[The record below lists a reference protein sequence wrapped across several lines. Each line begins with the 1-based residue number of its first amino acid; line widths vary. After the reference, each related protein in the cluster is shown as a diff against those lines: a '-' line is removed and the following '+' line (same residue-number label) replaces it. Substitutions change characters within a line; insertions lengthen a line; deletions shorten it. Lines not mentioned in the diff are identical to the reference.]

1 MKYFFIAFGF
11 FVLSFS
17 AMAQEQGEDDPLL
30 QLSGAVLTG
39 DSLRPVPYTHVVN
52 ITQGTGTISNFQGYF
67 SIVVEANDTILF
79 SNIGYRNSVYILPDS
94 LPDTYYTL
102 IQMLEPDTI
111 FLPEVVVLPWRTVEQ
126 FKQAVINVQLPEDD
140 LQRARRNLALL
151 TLKEMAMNIED
162 DPGLSSDLAIRNQQS
177 YLYNAGMYTGSGQQ
191 AVVGALSNPFA
202 WAKFIQAWKNGELG
216 K

>member
-1 MKYFFIAFGF
+1 
-11 FVLSFS
+11 
-17 AMAQEQGEDDPLL
+17 MAQEQGEDDPLL